1 MRQRAGSLRAL
12 LVVWGLKLS
21 NKFMKTRSK
30 RYKSAV
36 SKKPSSESY
45 SINSA
50 VDILV
55 NFESAK
61 FDESVEVSISL
72 GVDPKQSSQA
82 VRGTVNLPHGSGK
95 EVKVLVFTETPD
107 EAIAAGADFA
117 GLEDLIKKVKEGWV
131 DFDVALSTTSAMKEV
146 RSVARVLGP
155 RGLMPTPK
163 AGTVTDDLTSAITE
177 VKSGRVEFKMDK
189 TGAMS
194 VLVGK
199 RSFEPVKLIENTEAA
214 LEAVNAA
221 RPEGFK
227 GKFIKR
233 IHISSTMSPSIL
245 LDVH

>member
-1 MRQRAGSLRAL
+1 
-12 LVVWGLKLS
+12 
-21 NKFMKTRSK
+21 MKTRSK
-30 RYKSAV
+30 RYKNSLANKSA
-36 SKKPSSESY
+36 SESH
-45 SINSA
+45 SISEA
-50 VDILV
+50 IEILHK
-55 NFESAK
+55 FEAAK
-61 FDESVEVSISL
+61 FDESVEISISL

-95 EVKVLVFTETPD
+95 EVRVLVFTDNPD
-107 EAIAAGADFA
+107 EAISAGADYA
-117 GLEDLIKKVKEGWV
+117 GLEDLVKKVKDGWV
-131 DFDVALSTTSAMKEV
+131 DFDVALSTTGAMKEV

-163 AGTVTDDLTSAITE
+163 AGTVTDDLASVIKE

-199 RSFEPVKLIENTEAA
+199 RSFDSTQLIENSKAA

-233 IHISSTMSPSIL
+233 VHLSSTMSPSLSIESN
-245 LDVH
+245 

>member
-1 MRQRAGSLRAL
+1 
-12 LVVWGLKLS
+12 
-21 NKFMKTRSK
+21 MKTRSK
-30 RYKSAV
+30 RYKNSLANKSA
-36 SKKPSSESY
+36 SESH
-45 SINSA
+45 SISEA
-50 VDILV
+50 IEIL
-55 NFESAK
+55 NKFEAAK
-61 FDESVEVSISL
+61 FDESVEISISL

-95 EVKVLVFTETPD
+95 EVKVLVFTDNPD
-107 EAIAAGADFA
+107 EAISAGADYA
-117 GLEDLIKKVKEGWV
+117 GLEDLVKKVKDGWV
-131 DFDVALSTTSAMKEV
+131 DFDVALSTTGAMKEV

-163 AGTVTDDLTSAITE
+163 AGTVTDDLASVIKE

-199 RSFEPVKLIENTEAA
+199 RSFNPTQLIENSKAA

-233 IHISSTMSPSIL
+233 VHLSSTMSPSLSIESN
-245 LDVH
+245 

>member
-1 MRQRAGSLRAL
+1 
-12 LVVWGLKLS
+12 
-21 NKFMKTRSK
+21 MKTRSK
-30 RYKSAV
+30 RYRNSMGSKSNHETYTLNNAL
-36 SKKPSSESY
+36 E
-45 SINSA
+45 
-50 VDILV
+50 ILSR
-55 NFESAK
+55 FESAK

-95 EVKVLVFTETPD
+95 EVKVLVFTDNPD
-107 EAIAAGADFA
+107 DAIAAGADFA
-117 GLEDLIKKVKEGWV
+117 GLEDLIKKIKDGWV
-131 DFDVALSTTSAMKEV
+131 DFDVALSTTNAMKEV

-163 AGTVTDDLTSAITE
+163 AGTVTDDLGPAIKE

-199 RSFEPVKLIENTEAA
+199 RSFETSMLVENTEAA
-214 LEAVNAA
+214 LEAVHSA

-233 IHISSTMSPSIL
+233 VYLSSTMSPSLQLKDI
-245 LDVH
+245 